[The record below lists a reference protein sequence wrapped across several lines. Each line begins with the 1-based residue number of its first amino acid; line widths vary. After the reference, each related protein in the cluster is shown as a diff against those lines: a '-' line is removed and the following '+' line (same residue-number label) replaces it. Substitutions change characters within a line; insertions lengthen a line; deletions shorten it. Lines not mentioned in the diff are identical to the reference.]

1 MSASFLCIALLLSQ
15 VQVSVWGTVRDSETG
30 VPVISALVEILD
42 GGRTA
47 VTDSTGWY
55 VLSGVPAGAR
65 QLRISSLGYKSRTLR
80 VFVPADGAIRLDV
93 ALEPEPIRLRPVEAS
108 LAARPLQT
116 ESELGVDR
124 VQRIGSR
131 TVTQW
136 DVRAHPGL
144 AEPDFFEALGGQGV
158 LLDPENPSGLHV
170 RGGSSDQNL
179 FLLDGF
185 PVYSPYHA
193 GGQFSALNPDALSRV
208 ELHTIVA
215 PSAWDG
221 ALSGVV
227 DARTQAADADG
238 IGVRGA
244 LSATGARLTTDG
256 HLPLGARALLS
267 GRWGH
272 PGFLVPS
279 GEASYVRGSF
289 SDGLAKVE
297 APIGGG
303 WVEVLAFTS
312 DNSLRIAS
320 APTGAGADSATGSG
334 PADLALADVQGPN
347 RFSWRSRSYGLGWK
361 RALGRRAAI
370 QARLWRADLDVA
382 SYWRAAG
389 GSLGMSSG
397 RRSNGSQL
405 MLLADGPAGSWR
417 LGFSME
423 RDRTFYTVVPAG
435 TSPLPTESL
444 VEIRGEP
451 EVFAAFA
458 EHQRSLESGVQVLFG
473 VRGSLVAGKRP
484 QLAPRLSV
492 HWPVSSSLSVSAG
505 YARTHQ
511 WVQSLRNPESLVDN
525 LFNPNLPVAAE
536 AHGVP
541 IARAD
546 QFSLALEAQPMAG
559 LRAGLEGYARVS
571 DGLVLV
577 APTTG
582 QPFAVDSFSV
592 GRARVWGGAINVEL
606 IGARYRALLDYGL
619 GAVTYDVGSGTYR
632 PGFAISRSLAA
643 SLGYYPSATL
653 AVRWALR
660 AEFGRPTTLVEGPFL
675 WEACS
680 IIEGGCEAEGSPQK
694 LAGPLGGSRLPP
706 YVRFDIG
713 VRKHWH
719 WRLLGHDGVLTG
731 FATLSNILNRGNLF
745 GYTVDPDTGELSELP
760 SRPFSPLTVG
770 LEWSF

>member
-1 MSASFLCIALLLSQ
+1 MSVSVLCIALLLGQ

-30 VPVISALVEILD
+30 VPVVSALVEILD
-42 GGRTA
+42 AGRTS
-47 VTDSTGWY
+47 VTDSAGSY

-65 QLRISSLGYKSRTLR
+65 QLRISSLGYKSRTLG

-93 ALEPEPIRLRPVEAS
+93 ALEPEPIRVQPVETS
-108 LAARPLQT
+108 LTARSVGSEP
-116 ESELGVDR
+116 ELGVDR
-124 VQRIGSR
+124 VDRIGSR

-136 DVRAHPGL
+136 DVRTHPGL

-179 FLLDGF
+179 FLVDGF

-193 GGQFSALNPDALSRV
+193 GGQFSALNPDAISRV
-208 ELHTIVA
+208 ELHTVVA

-227 DARTQAADADG
+227 DARTQAASADQ

-244 LSATGARLTTDG
+244 LSATGARLTTVG
-256 HLPLGARALLS
+256 RLPLGAQALLS
-267 GRWGH
+267 ARWGH
-272 PGFLVPS
+272 PGFLAPS
-279 GEASYVRGSF
+279 SEASYVRGSF

-303 WVEVLAFTS
+303 WFEVLAFTS

-320 APTGAGADSATGSG
+320 ALTGAGADSAPGSG
-334 PADLALADVQGPN
+334 AANLAVGDVQGPN
-347 RFSWRSRSYGLGWK
+347 QFSWRSRSYGLSWE
-361 RALGRRAAI
+361 RPLGGHTAV

-382 SYWRAAG
+382 SYWRATG
-389 GSLGMSSG
+389 GPLAMSSG
-397 RRSNGSQL
+397 RRSHGSQL
-405 MLLADGPAGSWR
+405 MLLADSPASSWR
-417 LGFSME
+417 LGFNVE
-423 RDRTFYTVVPAG
+423 RDRTFYTVVAAS
-435 TSPLPTESL
+435 TSPLLTESL

-458 EHQRSLESGVQVLFG
+458 EHQRTLESGVQVLFG
-473 VRGSLVAGKRP
+473 LRSSLVAGKRP
-484 QLAPRLSV
+484 RLAPRLSV

-525 LFNPNLPVAAE
+525 LFNPNLPIAAE
-536 AHGVP
+536 GHGVP

-559 LRAGLEGYARVS
+559 VRAGLEGYARVLE
-571 DGLVLV
+571 GLVLV
-577 APTTG
+577 APATG
-582 QPFAVDSFSV
+582 QPFAVDSFSI
-592 GRARVWGGAINVEL
+592 GRAQAWGGAINVEL
-606 IGARYRALLDYGL
+606 IGARYRAVLDYGF

-632 PGFAISRSLAA
+632 PGFAVSHSLAA
-643 SLGYYPSATL
+643 SLGYQASATL
-653 AVRWALR
+653 AVRSALR
-660 AEFGRPTTLVEGPFL
+660 VDLGRPTTLVKGPFE

-680 IIEGGCEAEGSPQK
+680 IIEGGCEAQGSPQEV
-694 LAGPLGGSRLPP
+694 AGPLSGTRLPP

-719 WRLLGHDGVLTG
+719 WRLLGRDVLLTG
-731 FATLSNILNRGNLF
+731 FATLSNVLNRGNLF
-745 GYTVDPDTGELSELP
+745 GYTVDPETGELSKLP